1 MFETILEILGIKAPK
16 FDPETLSRTASALVS
31 LALTCIVFAI
41 VWLAFASRST
51 RGLMLWLAPTAFA
64 FLAAVFMLMAGMNS
78 LRGDAAAIRKDA
90 AAIKKSAAAIRKHIQ
105 PVDPGF
111 HMGCRVGRRRL
122 ECGILKVAPQDP
134 HLISAG
140 LPVSQAEF
148 TLWTDRELEAQL
160 SGGALFSH
168 ATLGRFQQATLYN
181 ELIVSVNKLLMSAYR
196 KSVHIKSIGIAVPG
210 GVYPDLG
217 HFDGLVEGTPFHADE
232 DITGKVAE
240 RLVQEVDL
248 DVLKEVLGTSDPEAM
263 RAMINL
269 DNDARCAT
277 RWHLVANP
285 TWQNMACVFAGSGLG
300 SGLVF
305 GQEVFYGNRF
315 RAGEIGHVNLNPG
328 SLLLL
333 DGNGDKALQPR
344 HCSCAKEGYH
354 FESLVGIGGLGH
366 LAEVINKDHLGQI
379 CNAYMADPGQRK
391 QIEAEKIDADDAKG
405 MITLRALAYV
415 GLQDRVFDSHRMP
428 MNEKFLNLILHD
440 GIINEYLAQVAMT
453 YARLFGTGIAALL
466 AALDI
471 EHVVLCGT
479 IPEFLHN
486 NLRFTT
492 EVQKSL
498 DDNIPG
504 EPRGAVSV
512 HYRDMRHTGWRG
524 AALLS
529 NDPGYR
535 RRRFPQSLSPREPK
549 SSAV

>member
-1 MFETILEILGIKAPK
+1 MFETTLEILGLKAPK
-16 FDPETLSRTASALVS
+16 FDPDKLSRAASALVS
-31 LALTCIVFAI
+31 LALACIVFAI
-41 VWLAFASRST
+41 AWLAVASRST
-51 RGLMLWLAPTAFA
+51 HGLMLWLAPSAFA
-64 FLAAVFMLMAGMNS
+64 FLAVIFMLMAGITS
-78 LRGDAAAIRKDA
+78 IRGDAAAIKKDAADIKKDA
-90 AAIKKSAAAIRKHIQ
+90 AALRKRIQ

-122 ECGILKVAPQDP
+122 ECGILKVTPQDP
-134 HLISAG
+134 HLIAEG

-148 TLWTDRELEAQL
+148 SLWADRELAAQL
-160 SGGALFSH
+160 SEGALFSQ
-168 ATLGRFQQATLYN
+168 ASLGRFHQATLYS
-181 ELIVSVNKLLMSAYR
+181 ELTLSMKKLFMSAHR
-196 KSVHIKSIGIAVPG
+196 KSVRINSIGIAVPG
-210 GVYPDLG
+210 GVYPDVG
-217 HFDGLVEGTPFHADE
+217 RFDGLVEGAPFHPDE

-240 RLVQEVDL
+240 RLVQEVDA
-248 DVLKEVLGTSDPEAM
+248 DVLQEVLGASDPEAM
-263 RAMINL
+263 RARIHL

-277 RWHLVANP
+277 RWQLVGNP
-285 TWQNMACVFAGSGLG
+285 TWQNMACIFAGSGLG
-300 SGLVF
+300 SGLAF

-328 SLLLL
+328 SLFLL
-333 DGNGDKALQPR
+333 DRNGDKALQPR

-354 FESLVGIGGLGH
+354 FESLVSIGGLGH
-366 LAEVINKDHLGQI
+366 LAEVIDKDHFKQI
-379 CNAYMADPGQRK
+379 YNTYMTDPGQRK
-391 QIEAEKIDADDAKG
+391 QIEAEKVDDDDAKG

-415 GLQDRVFDSHRMP
+415 GLPDPLFAPYQEPNTEFLKLIHHDRV
-428 MNEKFLNLILHD
+428 
-440 GIINEYLAQVAMT
+440 INDYLAHVAIT

-479 IPEFLHN
+479 IPEFLHY

-504 EPRGAVSV
+504 EPRGTVSV
-512 HYRDMRHTGWRG
+512 HYTDMRHSGWRG

-535 RRRFPQSLSPREPK
+535 RRRFPQAGL
-549 SSAV
+549 AGGAGGG